1 VPRTGGVNHALEY
14 KKSLSCEVFKIG
26 ENINTSEQCGILQEA
41 ICDFL
46 AGRLMEDELQHIIE
60 ESMEELAEMRGIF
73 RTSVSGQVRQAKDY
87 CHDQITAV
95 EFQFDEYEKAL
106 LCLKDALQNGDRDTI
121 ESSGSTVTE
130 LTKRLNLEFLRFRET
145 VLWVKG
151 PTNHSGMNILLALLG
166 RIIAGADMEESL
178 GRLACETDNELRT
191 AEGIV
196 AVIETSK
203 SFPEITL
210 KSFYVSYRDLL
221 ICMREA
227 LSSFFHF
234 EQEELRVNE
243 SESQVDLDKE
253 LTGRDKPGT
262 GNEQKDDSSEPS
274 DEKHAESPSAS
285 PGETLTAYREAVPDM
300 REIFRDLAD
309 KLEELA
315 AEYDRID
322 LLSHV
327 RALSDEPTAIPFV
340 NVLFNTARRV
350 LGGATSVEVL
360 NCFIREFEAALEIY
374 ALKHSEIMKFETRSA
389 SMVELGTHMSELL
402 EEMGRAIA
410 EYRLFAQQPS
420 AELLESCESQIWYA
434 ALDLQQT
441 LEALH
446 AYSENESS
454 VTCICCGAQNKVGA
468 TACTGCK
475 AVLSTAG
482 IDAPSILDTVA
493 LEPGCTRPPDEPKMT
508 RNIQNLFDGAAH
520 YIDGDMT
527 REEFENML
535 AGIERLFSVSL
546 KTLQDLHAGVH
557 QEDQRDG
564 FMSEAVEKY
573 RSGLEHFGRGLA
585 IFRSFAE
592 TRNQNLLD
600 EAKSEIWEGMSLLQ
614 SMQKLLEPRIRKREP

>member
-1 VPRTGGVNHALEY
+1 M
-14 KKSLSCEVFKIG
+14 FKIG
-26 ENINTSEQCGILQEA
+26 RNMKSTEQCGILQQA
-41 ICDFL
+41 ILDFL
-46 AGRLMEDELQHIIE
+46 AGKLIEDELQQIIE
-60 ESMEELAEMRGIF
+60 ESAEELSEMRGIF

-106 LCLKDALQNGDRDTI
+106 QCLKDALQNEDRDSI
-121 ESSGSTVTE
+121 ESSGGTVGE

-151 PTNHSGMNILLALLG
+151 PTNHSGMNILLELIG
-166 RIIAGADMEESL
+166 RILAGVDIEESL
-178 GRLACETDNELRT
+178 GRLACETDNELKT

-196 AVIETSK
+196 DVIETST

-210 KSFYVSYRDLL
+210 KSFYISYRDLL
-221 ICMREA
+221 NRMREA
-227 LSSFFHF
+227 LDSFFHF
-234 EQEELRVNE
+234 EQQELRVNE

-253 LTGRDKPGT
+253 LAGRGKPST
-262 GNEQKDDSSEPS
+262 GNKQKDGSQEPPY
-274 DEKHAESPSAS
+274 EENAESLSAS
-285 PGETLTAYREAVPDM
+285 PGETMTEYREAAPAM
-300 REIFRDLAD
+300 QEICRDFAD
-309 KLEELA
+309 RLEELA

-340 NVLFNTARRV
+340 NVLFNTARRF
-350 LGGATSVEVL
+350 LGGATSVDVL
-360 NCFIREFEAALEIY
+360 NCFIREFEASLETY
-374 ALKHSEIMKFETRSA
+374 ALKHSEIMKFETRSV
-389 SMVELGTHMSELL
+389 SMVELGIHMSDIL

-410 EYRLFAQQPS
+410 GYRLFAQQPS

-434 ALDLQQT
+434 AMDLQQT

-468 TACTGCK
+468 TVCAGCK

-482 IDAPSILDTVA
+482 IEVPSVLDTVA
-493 LEPGCTRPPDEPKMT
+493 SEPGCPRPTDEPKMT
-508 RNIQNLFDGAAH
+508 RNIQHLFDGAAH
-520 YIDGDMT
+520 YINGDMT
-527 REEFENML
+527 RKEFENFL
-535 AGIERLFSVSL
+535 AGIEKLFSVSL
-546 KTLQDLHAGVH
+546 KTLQDLHTSSQ
-557 QEDQRDG
+557 QEDERDRL
-564 FMSEAVEKY
+564 MSEAVEKY

-592 TRNQNLLD
+592 TPDQHLLD
-600 EAKSEIWEGMSLLQ
+600 EAKSEIWEGMGLLQ
-614 SMQKLLEPRIRKREP
+614 SMQRLLEPRIRRREA